1 MSLSNIFFLLLT
13 VISLA
18 AFFFFGR
25 LRASEKQINRENRI
39 DWTNRR
45 FDFLK
50 YFLLILF
57 LAIGIAFL
65 IKAFA

>member
-13 VISLA
+13 LISLA

-57 LAIGIAFL
+57 LAIGLAFL
-65 IKAFA
+65 IKGFA